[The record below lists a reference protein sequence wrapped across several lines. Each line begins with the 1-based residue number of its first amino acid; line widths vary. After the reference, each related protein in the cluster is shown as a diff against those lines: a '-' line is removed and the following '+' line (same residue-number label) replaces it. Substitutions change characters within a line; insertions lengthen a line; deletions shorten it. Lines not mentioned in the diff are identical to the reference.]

1 MDYGYVLTPEVATGE
16 NGPLYWSSPGDLTRW
31 MALPWQ
37 TDSAGCRAGYTPEY
51 DPYLPTFWPA
61 RVPNHVFTAES
72 YQEFLQATNPV
83 DRGKAFGS
91 RAQWLRFLKGG
102 LNEQMQQMS
111 AQIDQLKRSLL
122 DLNGTIDAQRADNA
136 KLRGQMEELARV
148 VAEVQR
154 KQADLVQGV
163 DERIRKVEP
172 QKVTVDDKEFSV
184 DPEEKRSYDDALV
197 GFRKGEFDRAATG
210 FSALL
215 KRFPSTGYRASA
227 LFWLGNAQYA
237 KRDYKEAIASFR
249 SLVVAAP
256 ESPRAPEALL
266 AIANCQAELKD
277 PKAARKTIDELV
289 KTYPRSEAAQ
299 AGRERLA
306 TLK

>member
-1 MDYGYVLTPEVATGE
+1 MSMTALRARSLLAAGFLALAAA
-16 NGPLYWSSPGDLTRW
+16 GP
-31 MALPWQ
+31 AH
-37 TDSAGCRAGYTPEY
+37 AGLFDDDEARRAILE
-51 DPYLPTFWPA
+51 LRKQLEQSNEQA
-61 RVPNHVFTAES
+61 RAR
-72 YQEFLQATNPV
+72 Q
-83 DRGKAFGS
+83 
-91 RAQWLRFLKGG
+91 
-102 LNEQMQQMS
+102 NEQMTQMS

-122 DLNGTIDAQRADNA
+122 DLNGAIDAQRADNA
-136 KLRGQMEELARV
+136 KLRGQIEELARV

-154 KQADLVQGV
+154 KQADIVQGV

-172 QKVTVDDKEFSV
+172 QKVSVDDKEFSV
-184 DPEEKRSYDDALV
+184 DPEEKRSYDDALA

-210 FSALL
+210 FSGLL
-215 KRFPSTGYRASA
+215 KRFPNTGYRSSA

-249 SLVVAAP
+249 SLVAAAP

-277 PKAARKTIDELV
+277 PKAARRTIDELV

-306 TLK
+306 SLK